1 MRKGFEDQDFDS
13 SLSHAAIKTNLKRF
27 VRIPQS
33 RHTNRSHE
41 SPLGQTDSGTISF
54 IVSGGHLRFKELEPD
69 SLASVQTQKHPKESQ
84 FDRET
89 LMSVLRAGRVKHLV
103 VQISSRFGYLLIYWK
118 SPGLSCKRKH
128 ISAWERTLNQHRSA
142 LHRSILSCLTQLLSL
157 FLSPSYPPTSAA
169 LFASTVIP
177 PGDSNRII

>member
-1 MRKGFEDQDFDS
+1 MLLLRQIKKG
-13 SLSHAAIKTNLKRF
+13 LC
-27 VRIPQS
+27 
-33 RHTNRSHE
+33 E
-41 SPLGQTDSGTISF
+41 SPNQDIRTEAMNHLLDRRIQVQSLLLSLVVTSDS
-54 IVSGGHLRFKELEPD
+54 
-69 SLASVQTQKHPKESQ
+69 ASVQTQKHPKESQ

-89 LMSVLRAGRVKHLV
+89 LMSVLRTGRVKHLV

-177 PGDSNRII
+177 PGDSSRII